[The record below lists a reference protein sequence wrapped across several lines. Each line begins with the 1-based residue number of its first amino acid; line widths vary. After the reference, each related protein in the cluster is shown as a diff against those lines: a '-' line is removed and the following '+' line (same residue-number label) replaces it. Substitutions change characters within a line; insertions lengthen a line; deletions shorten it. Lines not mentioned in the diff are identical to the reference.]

1 MSDPESAQSGL
12 RRNDR
17 ANFERLLDE
26 MIERPEA
33 EAALTAEIDRDFGED
48 RAVLVLD
55 MTGFART
62 TRSHGIAA
70 FLLMIYQ
77 MKMLTTPC
85 IEAAGGVVVK
95 SEADNLYC
103 LFPDVDSAVRGSQAI
118 MARLA
123 AETATLPS
131 ERRLYASIGIGYGRI
146 LNVEAS
152 DIFGDEVNL
161 ASKLGED
168 IAQQGEILLT
178 PAARTQ
184 VPALAVREE
193 SVSISGMRL
202 TYFAL
207 L

>member
-1 MSDPESAQSGL
+1 MNNDGRPNLDQLL
-12 RRNDR
+12 RG
-17 ANFERLLDE
+17 
-26 MIERPEA
+26 MIDQPGA
-33 EAALTAEIDRDFGED
+33 EEEIAREIDRQLGETA
-48 RAVLVLD
+48 AVMILD

-77 MKMLTTPC
+77 MKMLTAPC
-85 IEAAGGVVVK
+85 IEAAGGLVVK

-103 LFPDVDSAVRGSQAI
+103 LFPDVASAVRGSQAI

-146 LNVEAS
+146 LNVDAS